1 MHFSWSRLQL
11 RFLDNAMILKVS
23 KISIEVEQP
32 QVKVKYT
39 YSGSSLLRQFGDLSI
54 REILS
59 HVT

>member
-1 MHFSWSRLQL
+1 
-11 RFLDNAMILKVS
+11 MILKVS

-54 REILS
+54 REILR
-59 HVT
+59 VT